1 MSDQV
6 ATGAAGA
13 AVWPC
18 LTGFSVNNIPCF
30 QHRVPSVWASM
41 KSVIYWLLLVI
52 YWPYFLIY
60 WFLLLLAPLR
70 RKHNLP
76 GLMGN
81 PVATHCWEH
90 GHASL
95 GFSQRKYFVY
105 QHRMYIH
112 FLDFFKRNMWTAMK
126 DHTLARS
133 LTSTSPNN
141 LVGEPAW
148 PPPTQRG
155 AYHSISL
162 KD

>member
-1 MSDQV
+1 MCGHQ
-6 ATGAAGA
+6 
-13 AVWPC
+13 W
-18 LTGFSVNNIPCF
+18 
-30 QHRVPSVWASM
+30 
-41 KSVIYWLLLVI
+41 KVIYWLLLVI

-70 RKHNLP
+70 RKQNLP

-105 QHRMYIH
+105 QHRMYIP

-155 AYHSISL
+155 HIIPSL
-162 KD
+162 LRINHQITKHTIEKLRKYSWSLLFPE